1 MGHQALIVMLLVL
14 VTSMSAA
21 ATEKGV
27 WVAVDNRLDS
37 FSIRGNKSEVVVGTK
52 HIIGLSNPVFENNQF
67 SSIFATELGSRGP
80 SVYQITQT
88 DQILLAGP
96 SDDDKVMPS
105 YFEGITWEKTT
116 NQLFLTSSNTK
127 SIYSMSLKEGQDTV
141 PRTFISTGNKKPS
154 GITTDSCSGNI
165 FWTNSDRKSPS
176 IEVFHP
182 ATGNSWTLLST
193 NLTRPRGITLDSQE
207 RKLYWTDIKKGQ
219 FFISRSNLDGTDRE
233 VVCSGKDHDAF
244 AIAVS
249 EEFIYW
255 SDWTRHALWRTR
267 KSGECTFELIQNFE
281 TSKPHGVSYIADS
294 TNNCDEYNGITERPT
309 VKHISTTEPTK
320 EEINEKG
327 NDDANT
333 KETEAYCT
341 NYCLHGDCQVVSGK
355 PMCECREGFT
365 GPRCETDK
373 CFNFCLE
380 NGKCVIIEDEPECL
394 CEDGFEGDRCE
405 LKTLSPLSQSHQ
417 MDGNTTVSNSP
428 AISSNL
434 NLLLYIL
441 GGTSICLAIVVIAL
455 SVLVNKLRLRPRV
468 VRKRFISLAGA
479 NKSEGKDTKN
489 PPNCGLPV
497 EDGIQFEI
505 ENCCN
510 MSLCD
515 TPCFE
520 PPTRGPQKGKG
531 SKSRKG
537 AADKKLLLDDED
549 ED

>member
-1 MGHQALIVMLLVL
+1 
-14 VTSMSAA
+14 
-21 ATEKGV
+21 
-27 WVAVDNRLDS
+27 
-37 FSIRGNKSEVVVGTK
+37 
-52 HIIGLSNPVFENNQF
+52 
-67 SSIFATELGSRGP
+67 
-80 SVYQITQT
+80 
-88 DQILLAGP
+88 
-96 SDDDKVMPS
+96 
-105 YFEGITWEKTT
+105 
-116 NQLFLTSSNTK
+116 
-127 SIYSMSLKEGQDTV
+127 
-141 PRTFISTGNKKPS
+141 
-154 GITTDSCSGNI
+154 
-165 FWTNSDRKSPS
+165 
-176 IEVFHP
+176 
-182 ATGNSWTLLST
+182 
-193 NLTRPRGITLDSQE
+193 
-207 RKLYWTDIKKGQ
+207 
-219 FFISRSNLDGTDRE
+219 
-233 VVCSGKDHDAF
+233 
-244 AIAVS
+244 
-249 EEFIYW
+249 
-255 SDWTRHALWRTR
+255 
-267 KSGECTFELIQNFE
+267 
-281 TSKPHGVSYIADS
+281 
-294 TNNCDEYNGITERPT
+294 
-309 VKHISTTEPTK
+309 
-320 EEINEKG
+320 
-327 NDDANT
+327 
-333 KETEAYCT
+333 
-341 NYCLHGDCQVVSGK
+341 
-355 PMCECREGFT
+355 MCECREGFT

-417 MDGNTTVSNSP
+417 MVGNTTVSNSP